1 MCRHAAW
8 AGLARRSAPQR
19 SPPQAQHPRAPVS
32 SSRVRLWSGV
42 RWASARTAAAARHAQ
57 VCAPRRPRPGR
68 HARRAAAL
76 RESPPYAVSWLAD
89 LPQVPRPAPPALQ
102 ARRLQHSTRPRPRTL
117 HMRTPHRLP
126 RRAALVH
133 GGGPHRPVA
142 VQMLL
147 STMRSRRRG
156 TTEGTPHAF
165 SRLDRARKLDFQA
178 GKRTEVWFFI
188 VRRVAPRQPSHLTT
202 NPFVPCTHLRPG
214 RAVLVSKPSFHGQLQ
229 ECKSSLAHTRRPRT
243 RPRFANAR
251 PR

>member
-19 SPPQAQHPRAPVS
+19 SAPQRSAPQRSAPQAQHPRAPVS

-42 RWASARTAAAARHAQ
+42 RWACSARTATAARHAQ

-68 HARRAAAL
+68 HARRAAPL
-76 RESPPYAVSWLAD
+76 RESPPYAVSWLAA

-165 SRLDRARKLDFQA
+165 SR
-178 GKRTEVWFFI
+178 
-188 VRRVAPRQPSHLTT
+188 
-202 NPFVPCTHLRPG
+202 
-214 RAVLVSKPSFHGQLQ
+214 
-229 ECKSSLAHTRRPRT
+229 
-243 RPRFANAR
+243 
-251 PR
+251 